1 MNTTAILAFV
11 ATGVTIIQE
20 LIQLGAKAADIIA
33 ATKAFHAKVKQLID
47 ENRAP
52 TDAERAELHR
62 LLAQDT
68 AALETDP
75 PAPPVGAN
83 DAVAQPTTSPPPG
96 GSDNGA

>member
-11 ATGVTIIQE
+11 ATGVTIIQGM
-20 LIQLGAKAADIIA
+20 IQLGAKAADIIA

-52 TDAERAELHR
+52 SDAERAELHR

-68 AALETDP
+68 AALESDP
-75 PAPPVGAN
+75 PVAAN

-96 GSDNGA
+96 GSAGGA

>member
-1 MNTTAILAFV
+1 MNTAAILAFV
-11 ATGVTIIQE
+11 ATGMTIIEE
-20 LIQLGAKAADIIA
+20 LFKLGAKAADIIA
-33 ATKAFHAKVKQLID
+33 ATKAFHAKVKQLIA

-75 PAPPVGAN
+75 SAPPVAAEN
-83 DAVAQPTTSPPPG
+83 AVAQPMTSPPPG
-96 GSDNGA
+96 ASSGDA